1 MSSVGFLK
9 PFQPAQATYNM
20 TASEE
25 ELMQETLVLENA
37 QRPELHIWAHPERG
51 IHELL
56 EPAHVCSCAKHHW
69 LSASSREAGP
79 RAKAQRLNVL
89 GSLDLSD
96 VAEPAALSQ
105 WNTES
110 EPTASQGSLK
120 PEKSSAYLSSVFEK
134 RACLSIQH

>member
-96 VAEPAALSQ
+96 VTEPAALSQ

-110 EPTASQGSLK
+110 ESTASQ
-120 PEKSSAYLSSVFEK
+120 
-134 RACLSIQH
+134 

>member
-20 TASEE
+20 TVSEE

-56 EPAHVCSCAKHHW
+56 ESWNQHMSAVV
-69 LSASSREAGP
+69 LSTTGSVLLAGKQDPGP
-79 RAKAQRLNVL
+79 RLR
-89 GSLDLSD
+89 GSMCL
-96 VAEPAALSQ
+96 VA
-105 WNTES
+105 
-110 EPTASQGSLK
+110 
-120 PEKSSAYLSSVFEK
+120 
-134 RACLSIQH
+134 

>member
-56 EPAHVCSCAKHHW
+56 ECWNQHMSAVV
-69 LSASSREAGP
+69 LSTTGSVLLAGKQDPGP
-79 RAKAQRLNVL
+79 RLR
-89 GSLDLSD
+89 GSMCL
-96 VAEPAALSQ
+96 VA
-105 WNTES
+105 
-110 EPTASQGSLK
+110 
-120 PEKSSAYLSSVFEK
+120 
-134 RACLSIQH
+134 